1 MNRSIFL
8 SYSVLGNSIL
18 LYLGRL
24 KELEH
29 TPSPSS
35 PLNSLKK
42 FLVLS
47 PQQLPLQKGGETES
61 VV

>member
-8 SYSVLGNSIL
+8 SYFVLGNNIL

-29 TPSPSS
+29 TPSP
-35 PLNSLKK
+35 PLLIILKNSWC
-42 FLVLS
+42 FLPNS
-47 PQQLPLQKGGETES
+47 RREEKQKM
-61 VV
+61 